1 MMGSVTYSQ
10 RRTVYRNFINYEHLI
25 LGEISPEN
33 LQAIQLKNLS
43 QFEYLYE
50 LFAYETIIN
59 QNCGK
64 GECWEVNYGRSPGN
78 GNWETLKPIERK
90 QSEKMAGIKG
100 ATLKLFKKLIKDIA
114 RDPIARLNRNGK
126 ETFSNFN
133 CVARKVFIKLNFSR
147 RLCESATAEKWI
159 AANES

>member
-1 MMGSVTYSQ
+1 MKQSIK
-10 RRTVYRNFINYEHLI
+10 TVVCEGG
-25 LGEISPEN
+25 GEDV
-33 LQAIQLKNLS
+33 Q
-43 QFEYLYE
+43 
-50 LFAYETIIN
+50 
-59 QNCGK
+59 
-64 GECWEVNYGRSPGN
+64 EVNYACSPRN

-114 RDPIARLNRNGK
+114 WDPIARFNRDGK

-133 CVARKVFIKLNFSR
+133 CVARKVFIKLNFSP

-159 AANES
+159 AANGLIGSFLFQKH